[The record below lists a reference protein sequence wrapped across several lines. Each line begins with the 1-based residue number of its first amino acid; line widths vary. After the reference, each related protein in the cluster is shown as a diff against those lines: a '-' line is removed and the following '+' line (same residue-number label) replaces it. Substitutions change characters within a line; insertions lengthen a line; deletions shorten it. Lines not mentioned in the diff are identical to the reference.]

1 MSDMTRK
8 DALDFLRG
16 VERHEPSREDSLEEA
31 RRLTSETGRKHV
43 VRSSSGRYFVVPL
56 YAPGAEGYRHDAG
69 FTAIGQLIEES
80 L

>member
-1 MSDMTRK
+1 MTK
-8 DALDFLRG
+8 D
-16 VERHEPSREDSLEEA
+16 ERE
-31 RRLTSETGRKHV
+31 